1 MKPYYYTTWI
11 AEHPEYG
18 GDIIGMNLGII
29 EKEQKGSSD
38 DIQRNDQTPRIML
51 SSRINMKIDKI
62 LRHFM
67 LSDEIK

>member
-38 DIQRNDQTPRIML
+38 DI
-51 SSRINMKIDKI
+51 
-62 LRHFM
+62 
-67 LSDEIK
+67 